1 MLIYKETLKKLSEK
15 ANTNFSKLSRDLG
28 YNRNYLSLEF
38 GKNNHHN
45 FNFAVS
51 SGLMSLLK
59 CSEEDLK
66 ESPTITAKI
75 SQEKVSIVHGVD
87 PEIIKEG
94 FRLIHSDLQE
104 LIRLWKPT
112 TETIK
117 IGGDNS
123 K

>member
-15 ANTNFSKLSRDLG
+15 ANTNFSKLSKDLG
-28 YNRNYLSLEF
+28 YNRNYLAVEF
-38 GKNNHHN
+38 GQTGHHN
-45 FNFAVS
+45 FTFAIA

-59 CSEEDLK
+59 CNEEDLK
-66 ESPTITAKI
+66 EIPVITAKL
-75 SQEKVSIVHGVD
+75 EKQTEDINM
-87 PEIIKEG
+87 EIIKEG
-94 FRLIHSDLQE
+94 FRMIHSDLQE

-117 IGGDNS
+117 VGGDNS